1 MTEAV
6 PAAGRDDLWLV
17 LPHLGAGGA
26 QKVALIAARH
36 FAAQG
41 LKVKLVT
48 LIPGHPLAHSL
59 PDGIPWLELGAP
71 THRSW
76 WARGGRFILAQLDKL
91 IRWLFQLLL
100 RWFASW
106 FQARVRQG
114 GRGLAMQL
122 FQVGTEA
129 TAGLR
134 FRQLRRQFRRQ
145 RPHRVLSLL
154 TRTNITCCCAAW
166 DLPIHLVV
174 SERNDPSR
182 QLLPEVW
189 QRLRPLAYRRAQV
202 VTANTAGVLSA
213 LEPMGPWDRLAL
225 LPNPLPGAPA
235 LATGDSATS
244 TSASRP
250 IGFINVARM
259 VPQKGLDV
267 LIAALPRLRGAA
279 ASWPVTLVGDGPER
293 ETLQKQS
300 QDLGVSG
307 RLRCLGFRSDPEQF
321 LAEAA
326 VFVLPS
332 RFEGMPNAL
341 LEAMAAGL
349 AVIVTDASPGP
360 LEMVEPGVSGLVVP
374 SDDPAAL
381 ANAMEV
387 LAADP
392 ERCLR
397 MGAAARARIA
407 ALDWPQLE
415 PLWRSILAL
424 P

>member
-1 MTEAV
+1 MQEPSLV
-6 PAAGRDDLWLV
+6 DSGRDDLWLV

-36 FAAQG
+36 FSAQG
-41 LKVKLVT
+41 VKVKLVT
-48 LIPGHPLAHSL
+48 LIPGHPVAHAL
-59 PDGIPWLELGAP
+59 PEGIPLLELGAP
-71 THRSW
+71 THRTW
-76 WARGGRFILAQLDKL
+76 WARGWRFVLAQLDKL
-91 IRWLFQLLL
+91 IRLLFQLQL
-100 RWFASW
+100 RWWAGW
-106 FQARVRQG
+106 FQARVHPG

-122 FQVGTEA
+122 FHVGTEA
-129 TAGLR
+129 TAGFR
-134 FRQLRRQFRRQ
+134 FRQLRRQFRSQ
-145 RPHRVLSLL
+145 RPHRVLALL

-174 SERNDPSR
+174 SERNDPSL

-189 QRLRPLAYRRAQV
+189 QRLRPLAYRRADV
-202 VTANTAGVLSA
+202 VTANTAGVLTA
-213 LEPMGPWDRLAL
+213 LESMGAWERLAL

-235 LATGDSATS
+235 PSVDSGTAN
-244 TSASRP
+244 A
-250 IGFINVARM
+250 IGFISVARL

-267 LIAALPRLRGAA
+267 LIDALPRLSGPAA
-279 ASWPVTLVGDGPER
+279 AWPVTLVGDGPER
-293 ETLQKQS
+293 DRLQAQVK
-300 QDLGVSG
+300 DLGVSDQ
-307 RLRCLGFRSDPEQF
+307 LRCLGFRSDPERF
-321 LAEAA
+321 LADAA

-341 LEAMAAGL
+341 LEAMASGL

-360 LEMVEPGVSGLVVP
+360 LEVVEPGVSGMVVP
-374 SDDPAAL
+374 SDDPIAL
-381 ANAMEV
+381 AEAMES

-392 ERCLR
+392 ERCRR

-424 P
+424 S

>member
-6 PAAGRDDLWLV
+6 SASGRDDLWLV

-26 QKVALIAARH
+26 QKVALIAASH
-36 FAAQG
+36 FAVQG

-48 LIPGHPLAHSL
+48 LIPGHPVAHTL
-59 PDGIPWLELGAP
+59 PDGIPLLELGAP
-71 THRSW
+71 TNRSW
-76 WARGGRFILAQLDKL
+76 WARGGRFSLAQLDKL
-91 IRWLFQLLL
+91 IRLFFQLQL
-100 RWFASW
+100 RWFAGW
-106 FQARVRQG
+106 FQARVDPG
-114 GRGLAMQL
+114 ARGLGMQL
-122 FQVGTEA
+122 FRVGTEA

-134 FRQLRRQFRRQ
+134 LRQLRREFRRQ
-145 RPHRVLSLL
+145 RPHRVLALL

-174 SERNDPSR
+174 SERNDPSL

-189 QRLRPLAYRRAQV
+189 QRLRPLAYRRADV

-213 LEPMGPWDRLAL
+213 LESMGSWERLAL
-225 LPNPLPGAPA
+225 LPNPLPGAPKA
-235 LATGDSATS
+235 GARGDQSR
-244 TSASRP
+244 AS
-250 IGFINVARM
+250 GFISVARL

-267 LIAALPRLRGAA
+267 LIAALPRLSGSAA
-279 ASWPVTLVGDGPER
+279 EWQVFLVGDGPER
-293 ETLQKQS
+293 EALQQ
-300 QDLGVSG
+300 QADDLGVSS
-307 RLRCLGFRSDPEQF
+307 RLCCLGFRSNPDQF

-360 LEMVEPGVSGLVVP
+360 LEVVEPGVSGLVVP

-381 ANAMEV
+381 AEAMQA
-387 LAADP
+387 LASDP
-392 ERCLR
+392 ERCRR
-397 MGAAARARIA
+397 MGAAAKARIA
-407 ALDWPQLE
+407 GLDWPQLE

-424 P
+424 S

>member
-1 MTEAV
+1 MTEAGS
-6 PAAGRDDLWLV
+6 AKTRDDLWLV

-41 LKVKLVT
+41 LTVKLVT
-48 LIPGHPLAHSL
+48 LIPGHPVAHAL

-76 WARGGRFILAQLDKL
+76 WARGGRFTLAQLDKL
-91 IRWLFQLLL
+91 IRWLFQLQLG
-100 RWFASW
+100 WFDGW
-106 FQARVRQG
+106 FQARIHPG
-114 GRGLAMQL
+114 SEGLAMQL
-122 FQVGTEA
+122 FRVGTEA

-134 FRQLRRQFRRQ
+134 LRQLRRQFRRQ

-154 TRTNITCCCAAW
+154 TRTNISCCCAAW

-182 QLLPEVW
+182 QLLPELW
-189 QRLRPLAYRRAQV
+189 QRLRPLAYRRADV
-202 VTANTAGVLSA
+202 VTANTSGVLSA
-213 LEPMGPWDRLAL
+213 LEPMGPWEWLAL

-235 LATGDSATS
+235 PAVGSDGSNATG
-244 TSASRP
+244 
-250 IGFINVARM
+250 FISVARL

-267 LIAALPRLRGAA
+267 LIAALPRLSGAA
-279 ASWPVTLVGDGPER
+279 AEWPVTLVGDGPER
-293 ETLQKQS
+293 EALEQQAR
-300 QDLGVSG
+300 DLGVSD
-307 RLRCLGFRSDPEQF
+307 RLRCLGFRSDPERF

-360 LEMVEPGVSGLVVP
+360 LEVVEPGVSGLVVP

-381 ANAMEV
+381 AEAMQALV
-387 LAADP
+387 SDP
-392 ERCLR
+392 ERCRR
-397 MGAAARARIA
+397 MGAAARERIA

-424 P
+424 S

>member
-1 MTEAV
+1 MTESV
-6 PAAGRDDLWLV
+6 SAAGRDDLWLV

-48 LIPGHPLAHSL
+48 LIAGHPVAHPL
-59 PDGIPWLELGAP
+59 PDGIPLLELGAP

-76 WARGGRFILAQLDKL
+76 WARGGRFTLAQVDKL
-91 IRWLFQLLL
+91 IRWLFQLQL
-100 RWFASW
+100 RWLAGW
-106 FQARVRQG
+106 FQARIRPG
-114 GRGLAMQL
+114 GRGFAMQL
-122 FQVGTEA
+122 FDVGTVA

-134 FRQLRRQFRRQ
+134 LRQLRRQFRRQ
-145 RPHRVLSLL
+145 RPHRVLALL

-189 QRLRPLAYRRAQV
+189 QRLRPLAYRRADV
-202 VTANTAGVLSA
+202 VTANTAGVLAA
-213 LEPMGPWDRLAL
+213 LEPMGSWDRLAL

-235 LATGDSATS
+235 LGADGAGRTA
-244 TSASRP
+244 
-250 IGFINVARM
+250 IGFINVARL

-267 LIAALPRLRGAA
+267 LIAALPRLSGAA
-279 ASWPVTLVGDGPER
+279 AAWPVTLVGDGPER
-293 ETLQKQS
+293 ETLQRKAR
-300 QDLGVSG
+300 DLGVSD
-307 RLRCLGFRSDPEQF
+307 RLRCLGFRSDPERF

-360 LEMVEPGVSGLVVP
+360 LEVVEPGVSGLVVP
-374 SDDPAAL
+374 SDDPVAL
-381 ANAMEV
+381 AAAMEA
-387 LAADP
+387 LASDP
-392 ERCLR
+392 ERCRR
-397 MGAAARARIA
+397 MGAAAKARIA
-407 ALDWPQLE
+407 SLDWPQLE
-415 PLWRSILAL
+415 PLWRSILGL
-424 P
+424 

>member
-1 MTEAV
+1 MPELV
-6 PAAGRDDLWLV
+6 VSGRDDLWLV

-48 LIPGHPLAHSL
+48 LLSDHPVAHAL
-59 PDGIPWLELGAP
+59 PEGIPLLELGTP
-71 THRSW
+71 IDCSW
-76 WARGGRFILAQLDKL
+76 WAHCGRVTLAQLDKL
-91 IRWLFQLLL
+91 IRILFQLQL
-100 RWFASW
+100 RWCAGW
-106 FQARVRQG
+106 FQARVHPG

-122 FQVGTEA
+122 FRVGTEA
-129 TAGLR
+129 TAGFR
-134 FRQLRRQFRRQ
+134 FRRLRRQFRSQ
-145 RPHRVLSLL
+145 RPHRVLALL
-154 TRTNITCCCAAW
+154 SRTNIICCCAAW

-174 SERNDPSR
+174 SERNDPSL

-189 QRLRPLAYRRAQV
+189 QRLRPLAYRRADV
-202 VTANTAGVLSA
+202 VTANTAGVLTA
-213 LEPMGPWDRLAL
+213 LESMGVSERLAL

-235 LATGDSATS
+235 PAVDSGTAN
-244 TSASRP
+244 A
-250 IGFINVARM
+250 IGFITVARL

-267 LIAALPRLRGAA
+267 LVEALPRLSGAA
-279 ASWPVTLVGDGPER
+279 TAWPVTLVGDGPER
-293 ETLQKQS
+293 DRLQVQA
-300 QDLGVSG
+300 QDLGVSDQ
-307 RLRCLGFRSDPEQF
+307 LQCLGFRSDPERF

-360 LEMVEPGVSGLVVP
+360 LEVVEPGVSGLVVP
-374 SDDPAAL
+374 SDDPIAL
-381 ANAMEV
+381 AAAMTS
-387 LAADP
+387 LASDSD
-392 ERCLR
+392 RCKR
-397 MGAAARARIA
+397 MGDAARARIA
-407 ALDWPQLE
+407 SLDWPQLE

-424 P
+424 S

>member
-1 MTEAV
+1 MAEEV
-6 PAAGRDDLWLV
+6 SAAGRDDLWLV

-48 LIPGHPLAHSL
+48 LIAGHPVAHAL
-59 PDGIPWLELGAP
+59 PDGIPLLELGAP

-76 WARGGRFILAQLDKL
+76 WARGGRFTLAQVDKL
-91 IRWLFQLLL
+91 IRWLFQLQL
-100 RWFASW
+100 RWLAGW
-106 FQARVRQG
+106 FQARIRPG
-114 GRGLAMQL
+114 GRGFAMQL
-122 FQVGTEA
+122 FDVGTEA

-134 FRQLRRQFRRQ
+134 LRQLRRQFRRQ
-145 RPHRVLSLL
+145 RPHRVLALL

-189 QRLRPLAYRRAQV
+189 QRLRPLAYRRADV
-202 VTANTAGVLSA
+202 VTANTAGVLEA
-213 LEPMGPWDRLAL
+213 LEPMGSWDRLAL

-235 LATGDSATS
+235 LGAHGGEPTA
-244 TSASRP
+244 
-250 IGFINVARM
+250 IGFINVARL

-267 LIAALPRLRGAA
+267 LIAALPRLSGAA
-279 ASWPVTLVGDGPER
+279 AAWPVTLVGDGPER
-293 ETLQKQS
+293 ETLQRKAR
-300 QDLGVSG
+300 DLGVSD
-307 RLRCLGFRSDPEQF
+307 RLRCLGFRSDPERF

-360 LEMVEPGVSGLVVP
+360 LEVVEPGVSGLVVP
-374 SDDPAAL
+374 SDDPVAL
-381 ANAMEV
+381 AAAMEA
-387 LAADP
+387 LASDP
-392 ERCLR
+392 ERCRR
-397 MGAAARARIA
+397 MGAAASQRIA

-424 P
+424 S

>member
-1 MTEAV
+1 MTEAGS
-6 PAAGRDDLWLV
+6 AKTRDDLWLV

-36 FAAQG
+36 FAAHG
-41 LKVKLVT
+41 LTVKLVT
-48 LIPGHPLAHSL
+48 LIPGHPVAHSL

-76 WARGGRFILAQLDKL
+76 WARGGRFTLAQLDKL
-91 IRWLFQLLL
+91 IRWLFQLQLG
-100 RWFASW
+100 WFAGW
-106 FQARVRQG
+106 FQARIHPG
-114 GRGLAMQL
+114 ADGLAMQL
-122 FQVGTEA
+122 FRVGTEA

-134 FRQLRRQFRRQ
+134 LRQLRRQFRRQ

-189 QRLRPLAYRRAQV
+189 QRLRPLAYRRADV
-202 VTANTAGVLSA
+202 VTANTSGVLSA
-213 LEPMGPWDRLAL
+213 LEPMGPWERLAL

-235 LATGDSATS
+235 PAVGSDGSNATG
-244 TSASRP
+244 
-250 IGFINVARM
+250 FISVARL

-267 LIAALPRLRGAA
+267 LIAALPRLSGAA
-279 ASWPVTLVGDGPER
+279 AEWPVTLVGDGPER
-293 ETLQKQS
+293 EALQQ
-300 QDLGVSG
+300 QARDLGVSE
-307 RLRCLGFRSDPEQF
+307 RLRCLGFRSDPERF

-360 LEMVEPGVSGLVVP
+360 LEVVEPGVSGLVVP

-381 ANAMEV
+381 AEAMQV
-387 LAADP
+387 LVSDP
-392 ERCLR
+392 ERCRR
-397 MGAAARARIA
+397 MGAAARERIA

-424 P
+424 S

>member
-1 MTEAV
+1 MTESV
-6 PAAGRDDLWLV
+6 SAAGRDDLWLV

-48 LIPGHPLAHSL
+48 LIPGHPVAHTL

-71 THRSW
+71 THRAW
-76 WARGGRFILAQLDKL
+76 WARAGRFALAQLDKL
-91 IRWLFQLLL
+91 IRLFFQLQL
-100 RWFASW
+100 RWFEGW
-106 FQARVRQG
+106 FQTCIHPEG
-114 GRGLAMQL
+114 LGLAMRL
-122 FQVGTEA
+122 FHVGTEA

-134 FRQLRRQFRRQ
+134 LRQLRREFRRK
-145 RPHRVLSLL
+145 RPHRVLALL

-174 SERNDPSR
+174 SERNDPSL

-189 QRLRPLAYRRAQV
+189 QRLRPLAYRRADV

-213 LEPMGPWDRLAL
+213 LDSMGAWERLAL
-225 LPNPLPGAPA
+225 LPNPLPGASKVVA
-235 LATGDSATS
+235 RGEQAR
-244 TSASRP
+244 AS
-250 IGFINVARM
+250 GFISVARL

-267 LIAALPRLRGAA
+267 LVAALPKLSGSAA
-279 ASWPVTLVGDGPER
+279 AWPVNLVGDGPER
-293 ETLQKQS
+293 EALQQQAK
-300 QDLGVSG
+300 DLGVSS
-307 RLRCLGFRSDPEQF
+307 RLRFLGFRSDPDQF

-360 LEMVEPGVSGLVVP
+360 LEVVEPGVSGFVIP
-374 SDDPAAL
+374 SDDPLAL
-381 ANAMEV
+381 AAAMQE

-392 ERCLR
+392 ERCR
-397 MGAAARARIA
+397 SMGAAARKRIA

-424 P
+424 S

>member
-1 MTEAV
+1 MTESV
-6 PAAGRDDLWLV
+6 SAAGRDDLWLV

-48 LIPGHPLAHSL
+48 LIPGHPVAHAL

-76 WARGGRFILAQLDKL
+76 WARAGRFALAQLDKL
-91 IRWLFQLLL
+91 IRLFFQLQL
-100 RWFASW
+100 RWVQGW
-106 FQARVRQG
+106 FQTCVHPE
-114 GRGLAMQL
+114 GRGLAMWL
-122 FQVGTEA
+122 FHVGTVA

-134 FRQLRRQFRRQ
+134 LRQLRREFRCQ
-145 RPHRVLSLL
+145 RPHRVLALL

-174 SERNDPSR
+174 SERNDPSL

-189 QRLRPLAYRRAQV
+189 RRLRPLAYRRANV

-213 LEPMGPWDRLAL
+213 LDAMGAWERLAL
-225 LPNPLPGAPA
+225 LPNPLPGASKA
-235 LATGDSATS
+235 AARGEQLR
-244 TSASRP
+244 AS
-250 IGFINVARM
+250 GFISVARL

-267 LIAALPRLRGAA
+267 LVAALPRLSGSAA
-279 ASWPVTLVGDGPER
+279 AWPVTVVGDGPEH
-293 ETLQKQS
+293 EALQQQAK
-300 QDLGVSG
+300 DLGVSN
-307 RLRCLGFRSDPEQF
+307 RLRFLGFRSDPDQF

-360 LEMVEPGVSGLVVP
+360 LEVVEPGLSGLVVP

-381 ANAMEV
+381 AEAMQA
-387 LAADP
+387 LASDP
-392 ERCLR
+392 DRCRR
-397 MGAAARARIA
+397 MGAAAKARIA

-415 PLWRSILAL
+415 SLWRSILAL
-424 P
+424 S

>member
-1 MTEAV
+1 MTEAGS
-6 PAAGRDDLWLV
+6 AKTRDDLWLV

-41 LKVKLVT
+41 LTVKLVT
-48 LIPGHPLAHSL
+48 LIPGHPVAHAL

-76 WARGGRFILAQLDKL
+76 WARGGRFMLAQLDKL
-91 IRWLFQLLL
+91 IRWLFQLQLGWL
-100 RWFASW
+100 AGW
-106 FQARVRQG
+106 FQARIHPG
-114 GRGLAMQL
+114 SEGLAMQL
-122 FQVGTEA
+122 FRVGTEA

-134 FRQLRRQFRRQ
+134 LRQLRRQFHLQ

-182 QLLPEVW
+182 QLLPELW
-189 QRLRPLAYRRAQV
+189 QRLRPLAYRRADV

-225 LPNPLPGAPA
+225 LPNPLPSMPA
-235 LATGDSATS
+235 LAAVGGV
-244 TSASRP
+244 SRP
-250 IGFINVARM
+250 VGFITVARL

-267 LIAALPRLRGAA
+267 LIAALPRLSGAA
-279 ASWPVTLVGDGPER
+279 AEWPVTLVGDGPER
-293 ETLQKQS
+293 EALQQ
-300 QDLGVSG
+300 QANALGVAS
-307 RLRCLGFRSDPEQF
+307 RMRCLGFRSDPERF

-360 LEMVEPGVSGLVVP
+360 LEVVESGVSGLVVP

-381 ANAMEV
+381 AEAMQGLV
-387 LAADP
+387 SDP
-392 ERCLR
+392 DRCRR
-397 MGAAARARIA
+397 MGAAARERIA

-424 P
+424 S

>member
-1 MTEAV
+1 MTEAE

-26 QKVALIAARH
+26 QKVALIAARY

-48 LIPGHPLAHSL
+48 LISGHPVAHAL
-59 PDGIPWLELGAP
+59 PDGIPLLELGAP

-76 WARGGRFILAQLDKL
+76 WARGGRFTLAQLDKL
-91 IRWLFQLLL
+91 IRWLFQLQL
-100 RWFASW
+100 RWFAGW
-106 FQARVRQG
+106 FQAHIHPG

-134 FRQLRRQFRRQ
+134 LRQLRRQFRRQ

-189 QRLRPLAYRRAQV
+189 QRMRPLTYRRADV
-202 VTANTAGVLSA
+202 VTANTSGVLSA
-213 LEPMGPWDRLAL
+213 LESMGPWERLAL
-225 LPNPLPGAPA
+225 LPNPLPSAPA
-235 LATGDSATS
+235 LAAGGGVSS
-244 TSASRP
+244 PS
-250 IGFINVARM
+250 GFITVARL

-267 LIAALPRLRGAA
+267 LIAALPRLSGAA
-279 ASWPVTLVGDGPER
+279 ATWPVTLVGDGPER
-293 ETLQKQS
+293 AALEQQAR
-300 QDLGVSG
+300 DLGVSR
-307 RLRCLGFRSDPEQF
+307 RLRCLGFRSDPERF

-360 LEMVEPGVSGLVVP
+360 LEVVEPGVSGLVVP

-381 ANAMEV
+381 AKAMDA
-387 LAADP
+387 LASDP
-392 ERCLR
+392 DRCRR
-397 MGAAARARIA
+397 MGAAARTRIV

-424 P
+424 

>member
-6 PAAGRDDLWLV
+6 SASGRDDLWLV

-36 FAAQG
+36 FAVQG

-48 LIPGHPLAHSL
+48 LIPGHPVAHTL
-59 PDGIPWLELGAP
+59 PDGIPLLELGAP
-71 THRSW
+71 TNRSW
-76 WARGGRFILAQLDKL
+76 WARGGRFSLAQLDKL
-91 IRWLFQLLL
+91 IRLFFQLQL
-100 RWFASW
+100 RWFAGW
-106 FQARVRQG
+106 FQARVDPG
-114 GRGLAMQL
+114 ARGLGMQL
-122 FQVGTEA
+122 FRVGTEA

-134 FRQLRRQFRRQ
+134 LRQLRREFRRQ
-145 RPHRVLSLL
+145 RPHRVLALL

-174 SERNDPSR
+174 SERNDPSL

-189 QRLRPLAYRRAQV
+189 QRLRPLAYRRADV

-213 LEPMGPWDRLAL
+213 LESMGSWERLAL
-225 LPNPLPGAPA
+225 LPNPLPCAPKAGAR
-235 LATGDSATS
+235 GDQSR
-244 TSASRP
+244 AS
-250 IGFINVARM
+250 GFISVARL

-267 LIAALPRLRGAA
+267 LIAALPRLSGSAA
-279 ASWPVTLVGDGPER
+279 EWQVFLVGDGPER
-293 ETLQKQS
+293 EALQQ
-300 QDLGVSG
+300 QADDLGVSS
-307 RLRCLGFRSDPEQF
+307 RLRCLGFRSNPDQF

-360 LEMVEPGVSGLVVP
+360 LEVVEPGVSGLVVP

-381 ANAMEV
+381 AEAMQA
-387 LAADP
+387 LASDP
-392 ERCLR
+392 ERCRR
-397 MGAAARARIA
+397 MGAAAKARIA
-407 ALDWPQLE
+407 GLDWPQLE

-424 P
+424 S

>member
-6 PAAGRDDLWLV
+6 SASGRDDLWLV

-26 QKVALIAARH
+26 QKVALIAASH
-36 FAAQG
+36 FAVQG
-41 LKVKLVT
+41 LKVKLIT
-48 LIPGHPLAHSL
+48 LIPGHPVAHTL
-59 PDGIPWLELGAP
+59 PDGIPLLELGVP
-71 THRSW
+71 TNRSW
-76 WARGGRFILAQLDKL
+76 WARGGRFSLAQLDKL
-91 IRWLFQLLL
+91 IRLFFQLQL
-100 RWFASW
+100 RWFAGW
-106 FQARVRQG
+106 FQARVDPG
-114 GRGLAMQL
+114 ARGLGMQL
-122 FQVGTEA
+122 FRVGTEA

-134 FRQLRRQFRRQ
+134 LRQLRREFRRQ
-145 RPHRVLSLL
+145 RPHRVLALL

-174 SERNDPSR
+174 SERNDPSL

-189 QRLRPLAYRRAQV
+189 QRLRPLAYRRADV

-213 LEPMGPWDRLAL
+213 LKSMGSWERLAL
-225 LPNPLPGAPA
+225 LPNPLPCAPKAGAR
-235 LATGDSATS
+235 GDQSR
-244 TSASRP
+244 AS
-250 IGFINVARM
+250 GFISVARL

-267 LIAALPRLRGAA
+267 LIAALPRLSGSAA
-279 ASWPVTLVGDGPER
+279 EWQVFLVGDGPER
-293 ETLQKQS
+293 EALQQ
-300 QDLGVSG
+300 QADDLGVSS
-307 RLRCLGFRSDPEQF
+307 RLRCLGFRSNPDQF

-360 LEMVEPGVSGLVVP
+360 LEVVEPGVSGLVVP

-381 ANAMEV
+381 AEAMQA
-387 LAADP
+387 LASDP
-392 ERCLR
+392 ERCRR
-397 MGAAARARIA
+397 MGAAAKARIA
-407 ALDWPQLE
+407 GLDWPQLE

-424 P
+424 S

>member
-1 MTEAV
+1 MAEEV
-6 PAAGRDDLWLV
+6 SAAGRDDLWLV

-48 LIPGHPLAHSL
+48 LIAGHPVAHAL
-59 PDGIPWLELGAP
+59 PDGIPLLELGAP

-76 WARGGRFILAQLDKL
+76 WARGGRFTLAQVDKL
-91 IRWLFQLLL
+91 IRWLFQLQL
-100 RWFASW
+100 RWLAGW
-106 FQARVRQG
+106 FQARIRPG
-114 GRGLAMQL
+114 GRGFAMQL
-122 FQVGTEA
+122 FDVGTEA

-134 FRQLRRQFRRQ
+134 LRQLRRQFRRQ
-145 RPHRVLSLL
+145 RPHRVLALL

-189 QRLRPLAYRRAQV
+189 QRLRPLAYRRADV
-202 VTANTAGVLSA
+202 VTANTAGVLAA
-213 LEPMGPWDRLAL
+213 LEPMGAWDRLAL
-225 LPNPLPGAPA
+225 LPNPLPGASA
-235 LATGDSATS
+235 LGADGAGRTA
-244 TSASRP
+244 
-250 IGFINVARM
+250 IGFINVARL

-267 LIAALPRLRGAA
+267 LIAALPRLSGAA
-279 ASWPVTLVGDGPER
+279 AAWPVTLVGDGPER
-293 ETLQKQS
+293 ETLQRKAR
-300 QDLGVSG
+300 DLGVSD
-307 RLRCLGFRSDPEQF
+307 RLRCLGFRSDPERF

-360 LEMVEPGVSGLVVP
+360 LEVVEPGVSGLVVP
-374 SDDPAAL
+374 SDDPVAL
-381 ANAMEV
+381 AAAMEA
-387 LAADP
+387 LASDP
-392 ERCLR
+392 ERCRR
-397 MGAAARARIA
+397 MGTAAKARIA
-407 ALDWPQLE
+407 SLDWPQLE
-415 PLWRSILAL
+415 PLWRSILSL
-424 P
+424 

>member
-1 MTEAV
+1 MTEAL
-6 PAAGRDDLWLV
+6 PADRDDLWLV

-48 LIPGHPLAHSL
+48 LIPGHPVAHAL
-59 PDGIPWLELGAP
+59 PEGIPWLELGAP

-91 IRWLFQLLL
+91 IRWLFQLQL
-100 RWFASW
+100 RWFPGW
-106 FQARVRQG
+106 VQARVRPG

-122 FQVGTEA
+122 FHVGAEA

-134 FRQLRRQFRRQ
+134 FRQLRRQFRSQ
-145 RPHRVLSLL
+145 RPRRVLSLL

-166 DLPIHLVV
+166 DLQIHLVV

-182 QLLPEVW
+182 QLMPELW
-189 QRLRPLAYRRAQV
+189 QRLRPLAYRRAEV
-202 VTANTAGVLSA
+202 VTANTTGVLSA
-213 LEPMGPWDRLAL
+213 LEAMGPWERLAL
-225 LPNPLPGAPA
+225 LPNPLPGAPVPA
-235 LATGDSATS
+235 VGSAASNATG
-244 TSASRP
+244 
-250 IGFINVARM
+250 FITVARL

-267 LIAALPRLRGAA
+267 LVDALPRLSGAA
-279 ASWPVTLVGDGPER
+279 AEWPVTLVGDGPER
-293 ETLQKQS
+293 ETLLQQA
-300 QDLGVSG
+300 QDLGVTD
-307 RLRCLGFRSDPEQF
+307 RLRCLGFRSDPERF

-360 LEMVEPGVSGLVVP
+360 LEVVEQGVSGLVVP
-374 SDDPAAL
+374 SDDSAAL
-381 ANAMEV
+381 AAAMQA
-387 LAADP
+387 LATDP
-392 ERCLR
+392 DRCR
-397 MGAAARARIA
+397 QMGAAARARIA
-407 ALDWPQLE
+407 ALDWPLLE
-415 PLWRSILAL
+415 PVWRSILAL
-424 P
+424 S

>member
-1 MTEAV
+1 MVEEV
-6 PAAGRDDLWLV
+6 SAAGRDDLWLV

-48 LIPGHPLAHSL
+48 LIAGHPVAHAL
-59 PDGIPWLELGAP
+59 PDGIPLLELGAP

-76 WARGGRFILAQLDKL
+76 WARGGRFTLAQVDKL
-91 IRWLFQLLL
+91 IRWLFRLQL
-100 RWFASW
+100 RWLAGW
-106 FQARVRQG
+106 FQARIRPG

-122 FQVGTEA
+122 FDVGTEA

-134 FRQLRRQFRRQ
+134 LRQLRRQFRRQ
-145 RPHRVLSLL
+145 RPHRVLALL

-189 QRLRPLAYRRAQV
+189 QRLRPLAYRRADV
-202 VTANTAGVLSA
+202 VTANTAGVLEA
-213 LEPMGPWDRLAL
+213 LESMGSWDRLAL

-235 LATGDSATS
+235 LGADGGGHTA
-244 TSASRP
+244 
-250 IGFINVARM
+250 IGFINVARL

-267 LIAALPRLRGAA
+267 LIAALPRLSGAA
-279 ASWPVTLVGDGPER
+279 AAWPVTLVGDGPER
-293 ETLQKQS
+293 ETLQQKAR
-300 QDLGVSG
+300 DLGVSE
-307 RLRCLGFRSDPEQF
+307 RLRCLGFRSDPERF

-360 LEMVEPGVSGLVVP
+360 LEVVEPGVSGLVVP

-381 ANAMEV
+381 AKAMDA
-387 LAADP
+387 LASDP
-392 ERCLR
+392 ERCRR
-397 MGAAARARIA
+397 MGAAAKARIA
-407 ALDWPQLE
+407 GLDWPQLE

-424 P
+424 S

>member
-1 MTEAV
+1 MQE
-6 PAAGRDDLWLV
+6 PSLMDSSRDDLWLV

-41 LKVKLVT
+41 VKVKLVT
-48 LIPGHPLAHSL
+48 LIPGHAVAHAL
-59 PDGIPWLELGAP
+59 PDGIPVLELGAP

-76 WARGGRFILAQLDKL
+76 WARGGRFTLAQLDKL
-91 IRWLFQLLL
+91 IRLLFQLQL
-100 RWFASW
+100 RWFAGW
-106 FQARVRQG
+106 FQVRVDPG
-114 GRGLAMQL
+114 ARGLAMQL
-122 FQVGTEA
+122 FRVGTEA
-129 TAGLR
+129 TAGFR
-134 FRQLRRQFRRQ
+134 CRQLRRQFRRQ
-145 RPHRVLSLL
+145 RPHRVLALL

-174 SERNDPSR
+174 SERNDPSL

-189 QRLRPLAYRRAQV
+189 QRLRPLAYRRADV
-202 VTANTAGVLSA
+202 VTANTAGVLTA
-213 LEPMGPWDRLAL
+213 LESMGPWDRLAL

-235 LATGDSATS
+235 PAVDSGTTNA
-244 TSASRP
+244 
-250 IGFINVARM
+250 IGFITVARL

-267 LIAALPRLRGAA
+267 LIEALPRLSGAA
-279 ASWPVTLVGDGPER
+279 AAWPVTLVGDGPER
-293 ETLQKQS
+293 DRLQAQA
-300 QDLGVSG
+300 QDLGVSDQL
-307 RLRCLGFRSDPEQF
+307 RLLGFRSDPERF
-321 LAEAA
+321 LLAAA

-360 LEMVEPGVSGLVVP
+360 LELVEPGVSGLVVP
-374 SDDPAAL
+374 SDDPVAL
-381 ANAMEV
+381 AAAMKS

-392 ERCLR
+392 ERCRR
-397 MGAAARARIA
+397 MGAAARERIA

-424 P
+424 S

>member
-1 MTEAV
+1 MTESV
-6 PAAGRDDLWLV
+6 CAAGRDDLWFV

-48 LIPGHPLAHSL
+48 LIPGHPVAHTL
-59 PDGIPWLELGAP
+59 PDGIPLLELGAP
-71 THRSW
+71 TNRSW
-76 WARGGRFILAQLDKL
+76 WARGGRFSLAQLDKL
-91 IRWLFQLLL
+91 IRLFFQLQL
-100 RWFASW
+100 RWFAGW
-106 FQARVRQG
+106 FQARVDPG
-114 GRGLAMQL
+114 ARGLAMQL
-122 FQVGTEA
+122 FRVGTEA

-134 FRQLRRQFRRQ
+134 LRQLRREFRRQ
-145 RPHRVLSLL
+145 RPHRVLALL

-174 SERNDPSR
+174 SERNDPSL

-189 QRLRPLAYRRAQV
+189 QRLRPLAYRRADV

-213 LEPMGPWDRLAL
+213 LESMGSWQRLAL
-225 LPNPLPGAPA
+225 LPNPLPGAPKA
-235 LATGDSATS
+235 GARGDQSR
-244 TSASRP
+244 AS
-250 IGFINVARM
+250 GFISVARL

-267 LIAALPRLRGAA
+267 LIAALPRLSGSAA
-279 ASWPVTLVGDGPER
+279 EWQVFLVGDGPER
-293 ETLQKQS
+293 EALQQ
-300 QDLGVSG
+300 QADDLGVSS
-307 RLRCLGFRSDPEQF
+307 RLRCLGFRSNPDQF

-360 LEMVEPGVSGLVVP
+360 LEVVEPGVSGLVVP

-381 ANAMEV
+381 AEAMQA
-387 LAADP
+387 LASDP
-392 ERCLR
+392 ERCRR
-397 MGAAARARIA
+397 MGAAAKARIA
-407 ALDWPQLE
+407 GLDWPQLE

-424 P
+424 S

>member
-1 MTEAV
+1 MTESV
-6 PAAGRDDLWLV
+6 SAAGRDDLWLV

-48 LIPGHPLAHSL
+48 LIPGHPVAHTI

-71 THRSW
+71 THRAW
-76 WARGGRFILAQLDKL
+76 WARAGRFALAQLDKL
-91 IRWLFQLLL
+91 IRLFFQLQL
-100 RWFASW
+100 RWFEGW
-106 FQARVRQG
+106 FQTCIHPEG
-114 GRGLAMQL
+114 LGLAMRL
-122 FQVGTEA
+122 FHVGTEA

-134 FRQLRRQFRRQ
+134 LRQLRREFRRQ
-145 RPHRVLSLL
+145 RPPRVLALL

-174 SERNDPSR
+174 SERNDPSL

-189 QRLRPLAYRRAQV
+189 QRLRPLAYRRADV

-213 LEPMGPWDRLAL
+213 LDSMGAWERLAL
-225 LPNPLPGAPA
+225 LPNPLPGASKVVA
-235 LATGDSATS
+235 RGEQAR
-244 TSASRP
+244 AS
-250 IGFINVARM
+250 GFISVARL

-267 LIAALPRLRGAA
+267 LVAALPKLSGSAA
-279 ASWPVTLVGDGPER
+279 AWPVNLVGDGPER
-293 ETLQKQS
+293 EALQQQAK
-300 QDLGVSG
+300 DLGVSS
-307 RLRCLGFRSDPEQF
+307 RLRFLGFRSDPDQF

-360 LEMVEPGVSGLVVP
+360 LEVVEPGISGLVVP

-381 ANAMEV
+381 AEAMQGLV
-387 LAADP
+387 SDP
-392 ERCLR
+392 DRRRR
-397 MGAAARARIA
+397 MGAAARERIA

-424 P
+424 S

>member
-1 MTEAV
+1 MQEPLLADSN
-6 PAAGRDDLWLV
+6 RDDLWLV

-48 LIPGHPLAHSL
+48 LIPGHSVAHAL
-59 PDGIPWLELGAP
+59 PAGIPLLELGTP
-71 THRSW
+71 THRAW
-76 WARGGRFILAQLDKL
+76 WARAGRFTLAQLDKL
-91 IRWLFQLLL
+91 IRLFFQLQL
-100 RWFASW
+100 RWFAGW
-106 FQARVRQG
+106 FEARIDSG
-114 GRGLAMQL
+114 GGGLAMQL
-122 FQVGTEA
+122 FRVGTEA
-129 TAGLR
+129 TAGFR

-145 RPHRVLSLL
+145 RPHRVLALL

-174 SERNDPSR
+174 SERNDPSL

-189 QRLRPLAYRRAQV
+189 QRLRPLAYRRADV
-202 VTANTAGVLSA
+202 VTANTAGVLTA
-213 LEPMGPWDRLAL
+213 LDSMGAWERLAL

-235 LATGDSATS
+235 PAVGSGAPNATG
-244 TSASRP
+244 
-250 IGFINVARM
+250 FITVARL

-267 LIAALPRLRGAA
+267 LIAALPRLSGTAA
-279 ASWPVTLVGDGPER
+279 VWPVTFVGDGPER
-293 ETLQKQS
+293 ETLQLQA
-300 QDLGVSG
+300 QDLGVSD
-307 RLRCLGFRSDPEQF
+307 RLRWLGFRFDPERF

-360 LEMVEPGVSGLVVP
+360 LEVVEPGVSGLVVP
-374 SDDPAAL
+374 SDDPVAL
-381 ANAMEV
+381 AAAMES
-387 LAADP
+387 LASDP
-392 ERCLR
+392 ERCRR
-397 MGAAARARIA
+397 MGAAARQRIA

-424 P
+424 S